1 MATPAKASRPAPRT
15 PVSAA
20 QAAGMVLGPNYRS
33 YRLPWEIDPNEQQR
47 LRRLLAFGLGVVV
60 LMGLVLPLIHL
71 PPINEATTEVP
82 DRLARL
88 MVQPVKPPAPVVQ
101 PKPKLLAAGRIALRV
116 QPKPKP
122 KAETKPVPKPIAKPV
137 EAPKPVDRAAQ
148 ARRRAQNEINKI
160 QDDLADIRQ
169 QMDPSTLGQT
179 RNLQGA
185 VGAQEHAERSLITSN
200 ATAGSGAYVTTAN
213 ASGGFGSGAGSLTGH
228 QAEHVTS
235 RIAQAATAEHISH
248 GSSGR
253 ASRSEEE
260 IALVFD
266 RNKGA
271 IYALYERV
279 LRQQPDLQG
288 KLVLQFTISPDGE
301 VTECHVVSSELHD
314 PDLERMI
321 VARVKLFRFEARDVA
336 AITTTKP
343 IEFVPTS

>member
-20 QAAGMVLGPNYRS
+20 QAAGMVLGPHYRS
-33 YRLPWEIDPNEQQR
+33 YGLPWEIDPQEQQR
-47 LRRLLAFGLGVVV
+47 LRRLLAWGLGAIV
-60 LMGLVLPLIHL
+60 LLGLVLPLIHL
-71 PPINEATTEVP
+71 PPITEAPTEVP

-88 MVQPVKPPAPVVQ
+88 MAQPVKPPPPV
-101 PKPKLLAAGRIALRV
+101 V

-122 KAETKPVPKPIAKPV
+122 KAETKPVPKPVAKPV
-137 EAPKPVDRAAQ
+137 EPPKPIDRAAQ

-179 RNLQGA
+179 KNLQGV
-185 VGAQEHAERSLITSN
+185 VGADSHAERSLITSN
-200 ATAGSGAYVTTAN
+200 ANAGSGAYVTTAS

-235 RIAQAATAEHISH
+235 RIAQAATAEHVSH
-248 GSSGR
+248 GTSGR
-253 ASRSEEE
+253 ASRSDEE

-321 VARVKLFRFEARDVA
+321 VARVKLFRFEAKDVA
-336 AITTTKP
+336 AITTLKP

>member
-1 MATPAKASRPAPRT
+1 MPAPAKSSRPAQRT

-20 QAAGMVLGPNYRS
+20 QAAGMVLGPHYRS
-33 YRLPWEIDPNEQQR
+33 YGLPWELDPQEQQR
-47 LRRLLAFGLGVVV
+47 LRRLLLWGLGAIV
-60 LMGLVLPLIHL
+60 LLGLVLPLIHL
-71 PPINEATTEVP
+71 PPITEAPTEVP

-88 MVQPVKPPAPVVQ
+88 MVQQVKPPPPVVQ
-101 PKPKLLAAGRIALRV
+101 
-116 QPKPKP
+116 PKP
-122 KAETKPVPKPIAKPV
+122 KAETKPVPKPVAKPI
-137 EAPKPVDRAAQ
+137 EAPKPVDHAAQ

-179 RNLQGA
+179 KNLQGA
-185 VGAQEHAERSLITSN
+185 VGAETHADRSLITSN
-200 ATAGSGAYVTTAN
+200 ANAGSGAYVTTAS
-213 ASGGFGSGAGSLTGH
+213 ASAGFGGGAGSLTGH
-228 QAEHVTS
+228 QAEQVTS
-235 RIAQAATAEHISH
+235 RIAQAATAEHVSR
-248 GSSGR
+248 GTSGR
-253 ASRSEEE
+253 ASRSDEE

-288 KLVLQFTISPDGE
+288 KLVLQFTIAPDGE
-301 VTECHVVSSELHD
+301 VTECHVVSSELHN

-321 VARVKLFRFEARDVA
+321 VARVKLFRFEAKNVA
-336 AITTTKP
+336 AITTIKP

>member
-1 MATPAKASRPAPRT
+1 MAAPVKASRPAQRT
-15 PVSAA
+15 QVSSA

-33 YRLPWEIDPNEQQR
+33 YGLPWEIDPQEQQR
-47 LRRLLAFGLGVVV
+47 LRRLLAWGLAVIV
-60 LMGLVLPLIHL
+60 LLGLVLPLIHL
-71 PPINEATTEVP
+71 PPVTEATTEVP

-88 MVQPVKPPAPVVQ
+88 MVQQVKPPPPV
-101 PKPKLLAAGRIALRV
+101 V

-122 KAETKPVPKPIAKPV
+122 KAETKPVPKPVAKPV
-137 EAPKPVDRAAQ
+137 ETPKPVDRAAQ

-179 RNLQGA
+179 KNLQGA
-185 VGAQEHAERSLITSN
+185 VGADEHADRSLIASN
-200 ATAGSGAYVTTAN
+200 ADAGSGAYVTTAS

-228 QAEHVTS
+228 HAEQVTS
-235 RIAQAATAEHISH
+235 RIAQAATAEHVTH
-248 GSSGR
+248 GTSGR
-253 ASRSEEE
+253 ASRPEEE
-260 IALVFD
+260 IARILD

-288 KLVLQFTISPDGE
+288 KLVLEFTIAPSGE
-301 VTECHVVSSELHD
+301 VTECHVVSSELHS
-314 PDLERMI
+314 PDLERLI
-321 VARVKLFRFEARDVA
+321 VARVRLIQFDPMNVA

-343 IEFVPTS
+343 IEFVPTT

>member
-1 MATPAKASRPAPRT
+1 MATPAKSSRPAQRT
-15 PVSAA
+15 TVSAA
-20 QAAGMVLGPNYRS
+20 QAAGMVLGPHYRS
-33 YRLPWEIDPNEQQR
+33 YGLPWEIDPQEQQR
-47 LRRLLAFGLGVVV
+47 LRRLLLWGLGAIV
-60 LMGLVLPLIHL
+60 LLGLVLPLIHL
-71 PPINEATTEVP
+71 PPITEAPTEVP

-88 MVQPVKPPAPVVQ
+88 MVQQVKPPPPV
-101 PKPKLLAAGRIALRV
+101 V

-122 KAETKPVPKPIAKPV
+122 KAETKPVPKPVPKPV

-179 RNLQGA
+179 KNLQGA
-185 VGAQEHAERSLITSN
+185 VGAESHADRSLIASN
-200 ATAGSGAYVTTAN
+200 ANAGSGAYVTTAST
-213 ASGGFGSGAGSLTGH
+213 SGGFGGGAGSLTGH
-228 QAEHVTS
+228 QAEQVTS

-248 GSSGR
+248 GTSGR

-288 KLVLQFTISPDGE
+288 KLVLQFTIAPDGE

-314 PDLERMI
+314 PDLERLI
-321 VARVKLFRFEARDVA
+321 VARVKLFRFEAKDVA

-343 IEFVPTS
+343 IEFVPTT

>member
-101 PKPKLLAAGRIALRV
+101 PKPK
-116 QPKPKP
+116 P
-122 KAETKPVPKPIAKPV
+122 KAETKPVPKPVAKPV

-288 KLVLQFTISPDGE
+288 KLVLQFTIAPDGE

>member
-1 MATPAKASRPAPRT
+1 MATPVKASRPASRT
-15 PVSAA
+15 PVSSA

-33 YRLPWEIDPNEQQR
+33 YRLPWEVDTEEQQR
-47 LRRLLAFGLGVVV
+47 LQRLLAWGLGVIV
-60 LMGLVLPLIHL
+60 LLGLVLPLIHL
-71 PPINEATTEVP
+71 PPVTEATTEVP

-88 MVQPVKPPAPVVQ
+88 MVQQVKPPPPV
-101 PKPKLLAAGRIALRV
+101 V

-122 KAETKPVPKPIAKPV
+122 KAETKPVPKPVAKPL

-169 QMDPSTLGQT
+169 QMDPATLGQT
-179 RNLQGA
+179 KNLQGA
-185 VGAQEHAERSLITSN
+185 VGADEHADRSLIASN
-200 ATAGSGAYVTTAN
+200 ANAGSGAYVTTAS
-213 ASGGFGSGAGSLTGH
+213 ASGGFGNGAGSLTGH
-228 QAEHVTS
+228 QAEQVTS
-235 RIAQAATAEHISH
+235 RIAQAATAEHVSR
-248 GSSGR
+248 GTSGR
-253 ASRSEEE
+253 VSRSEEE

-288 KLVLQFTISPDGE
+288 KLVLQFTIAPDGE

-343 IEFVPTS
+343 IEFVPTT